1 MSWRNMPSYTIVPPA
16 HPRLARP
23 QVERIAYLKLVQ
35 GKITIEEYREAIA
48 PAPRHRRRWLRGR

>member
-1 MSWRNMPSYTIVPPA
+1 MSWRNMPYTVVPPA

-35 GKITIEEYREAIA
+35 GKITVDEYREAIA
-48 PAPRHRRRWLRGR
+48 PTPRRKRRWRHGR